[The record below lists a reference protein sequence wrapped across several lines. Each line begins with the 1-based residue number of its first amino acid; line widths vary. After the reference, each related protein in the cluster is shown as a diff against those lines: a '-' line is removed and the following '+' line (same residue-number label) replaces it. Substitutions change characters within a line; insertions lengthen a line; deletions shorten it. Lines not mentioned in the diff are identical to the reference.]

1 MESIELQI
9 RDLLR
14 ENLSPAQIVA
24 RLSGRLLDPEL
35 KDADRHAVFAFIF
48 NAGLDRD
55 LLVTIRQC
63 IENKMPLSWSMFIE
77 SLSRQ
82 GQTPSPF
89 VMESFFKGAKRQG
102 LENEIILARSWDT
115 WDKRFTI
122 RRAALIDELSEKARK
137 QVDTLKEKLQFL
149 TDQRM
154 VEQEQEVLELL
165 VKLAPNDPD
174 VKKADQQFKERWAR
188 HLITKKGSLPT
199 AEARMLERWTS
210 PLNTQEQAWVQFQ
223 LSEIQKITESNPVAS
238 YDFALF
244 FGFMEA
250 FAEGQEA
257 LQKAPATEA
266 KDWLNVEF
274 LVEARRFIEALDELN
289 RLEGQYGDNPE
300 TPFAVSYLRAKAL
313 HGLGQSSDAM
323 EVLKSLLSLR
333 PNYRAAQ
340 SLMLQWSEAPE

>member
-1 MESIELQI
+1 M
-9 RDLLR
+9 
-14 ENLSPAQIVA
+14 
-24 RLSGRLLDPEL
+24 
-35 KDADRHAVFAFIF
+35 
-48 NAGLDRD
+48 
-55 LLVTIRQC
+55 
-63 IENKMPLSWSMFIE
+63 
-77 SLSRQ
+77 
-82 GQTPSPF
+82 
-89 VMESFFKGAKRQG
+89 
-102 LENEIILARSWDT
+102 
-115 WDKRFTI
+115 
-122 RRAALIDELSEKARK
+122 
-137 QVDTLKEKLQFL
+137 
-149 TDQRM
+149 
-154 VEQEQEVLELL
+154 LELL